1 MIVWVSLRLG
11 KKSVADLL
19 DRVPLG
25 LQEKVAAAAAATPGV
40 LQVAQVRLR
49 RSGPEF
55 FADVTLSVGHATS
68 FEQAHEVSDAAA
80 AAVRAILPG
89 ADVVVHAEPAPSP
102 NEELT
107 TTVRVL
113 AARHGLG
120 AHGIRIYDEEKQRWI
135 ELHLEVEGRLT
146 LDEAHA
152 QATAFERELRGRAR
166 PFAGRFPPGAER
178 RRRGDGPRG
187 AGDRRGSLPRPGR
200 IPPPPSASEQA
211 AQRRRAIG
219 RRGVAGFL
227 SLPPEG
233 GNNDDRSARP
243 DGEAGRVSPPAGPA
257 PRPRRHSRRAGEE
270 LKATAEAVAGAG
282 HADPSVIQL
291 AKINDVPF
299 SAPLFRPALRNSRA
313 M

>member
-11 KKSVADLL
+11 KKSVDDLL

-25 LQEKVAAAAAATPGV
+25 LQEKVAEAAAATPGV

-120 AHGIRIYDEEKQRWI
+120 AHGIRIYDEEEQRWI
-135 ELHLEVEGRLT
+135 ELHLEVDGRLS

-152 QATAFERELRGRAR
+152 LATAFERELRAAVPDLLRVVSHLEPSGDAAATVRAEPATEEEVR
-166 PFAGRFPPGAER
+166 IALAEFLRLHRLPSKLHNVVARSVGGELQVSFHCRLNGATAMTE
-178 RRRGDGPRG
+178 
-187 AGDRRGSLPRPGR
+187 AHSLTVKLEEFLRVR
-200 IPPPPSASEQA
+200 IP
-211 AQRRRAIG
+211 G
-219 RRGVAGFL
+219 L
-227 SLPPEG
+227 
-233 GNNDDRSARP
+233 
-243 DGEAGRVSPPAGPA
+243 GRV
-257 PRPRRHSRRAGEE
+257 
-270 LKATAEAVAGAG
+270 
-282 HADPSVIQL
+282 VIHVEPE
-291 AKINDVPF
+291 KN
-299 SAPLFRPALRNSRA
+299 
-313 M
+313 